1 MSTDK
6 PEISDAERKRLERFE
21 RAMRNRRGR
30 KQPSILPTD
39 LARTSAFAPR
49 RQGLVDDKNFR
60 RVYTVTNQ
68 SVVEVTGREL
78 GSQHRDAL
86 YALFRLRARRIEIP
100 NPDRIDH
107 RTAGAAPRKPKT
119 VDVVYETRGT
129 WRDLLRLMG
138 RSEHVNNL
146 GTLLRVL
153 EEIREVTFR
162 VYKGSYADYLKATA
176 AGKLPSAGFSDN
188 LLNVIEWDGVNLN
201 SEILIRYGEW
211 VKRMFEIKHLISLNS
226 DVYFALKSD
235 YAKSFWPYVDSQP
248 CHSWIEEAVL
258 ADLAGRDIASETAE
272 RRRKFREDCRQAFD
286 DMVRAGGLKEWTAE
300 VVKLGRSR
308 RYRYH
313 YVHALPRQ
321 SELPLFEDMDLIAAE

>member
-1 MSTDK
+1 MATDQ
-6 PEISDAERKRLERFE
+6 PEISEAERKRLERFE
-21 RAMRNRRGR
+21 RTIRNRRGR

-39 LARTSAFAPR
+39 LARTSAFVPR
-49 RQGLVDDKNFR
+49 RQGLIDDKNFR

-100 NPDRIDH
+100 NP
-107 RTAGAAPRKPKT
+107 AAATRALPASGRSLKS
-119 VDVVYETRGT
+119 VDIVYETRGT

-162 VYKGSYADYLKATA
+162 VYQGTYADYLKATV

-188 LLNVIEWDGVNLN
+188 LLNVIEWDGVNL
-201 SEILIRYGEW
+201 SSQVLIRYGEW

-226 DVYFALKSD
+226 DVYFGLKSD
-235 YAKSFWPYVDSQP
+235 YAKSFWPYIDSQP
-248 CHSWIEEAVL
+248 SHTWIDETIL
-258 ADLAGRDIASETAE
+258 ADLAGRDITTGGRPNSCVTSRQIGQPRGSRASMSRSKRPYGLTCSHI
-272 RRRKFREDCRQAFD
+272 RG
-286 DMVRAGGLKEWTAE
+286 VRAP
-300 VVKLGRSR
+300 RSR
-308 RYRYH
+308 ASSRPVQAGCSRICWSIS
-313 YVHALPRQ
+313 VL
-321 SELPLFEDMDLIAAE
+321 M